1 MPRTIR
7 ATSRQRQA
15 DTPRPHHAV
24 LWWVLLA
31 GATSVAQTPPTA
43 LKPYIKEGGA
53 VLVLNHVRVID
64 GTGAAPRED
73 QRIDIEAGRITRVQN
88 ARLHAAYPA
97 NAKVLDLTGRTV
109 IPGLIGMHEH
119 LFYTAPSRG
128 ADGLRYWGEMID
140 SAPRLYLAG
149 GVTTARTAGSMEPY
163 TDLAIKKRVD
173 SGEVPGPKFDITGP
187 YIGDFLGMA
196 PQMHPLSG
204 PEDAARMV
212 DYWAEQGATSFKA
225 YMAIKPDE
233 LKAAIEHAHARGLKI
248 TGHLCA
254 VGFREA
260 AALGIDNLEHGIVV
274 DTEFYPGKQP
284 GVCPAQEAARDLA
297 ERVEIDSAPV
307 QEMIRDLVAH
317 HVAVTSTL
325 AVFEISVPN
334 RPPLARQARAET
346 ALSPQAW
353 ATYLRTRS
361 EIAERNAPRA
371 AALLRK
377 EMQFERAFVQ
387 AGGLLMSGCDPTS
400 FGGVVPGYADQRNL
414 ELLVEAGFSATEAI
428 HFATQNGA
436 RFLGQDA
443 RLGSVSAG
451 KAADLVVIEGNPAA
465 RIEDVENVE
474 TVFKDGVGYDPQKLA
489 ASVRGLVGVR

>member
-1 MPRTIR
+1 MRRTIH
-7 ATSRQRQA
+7 ATLPLPRA
-15 DTPRPHHAV
+15 DTVRRRRGV
-24 LWWVLLA
+24 LWCALLA
-31 GATSVAQTPPTA
+31 AGSTLAQTPAA
-43 LKPYIKEGGA
+43 LRPYVKEDA
-53 VLVLNHVRVID
+53 AILVLNHVRLID

-73 QRIDIEAGRITRVQN
+73 QRIDIESGRITRVQS
-88 ARLHAAYPA
+88 ARLRTAYPA
-97 NAKVLDLTGRTV
+97 NARVLDLTGRTV
-109 IPGLIGMHEH
+109 IPGLVGMHEH
-119 LFYTAPSRG
+119 LFYTTPSRPG
-128 ADGLRYWGEMID
+128 DGLRYWGEMID

-173 SGEVPGPKFDITGP
+173 AGEIPGPKFDITGP
-187 YIGDFLGMA
+187 YIGDFMGMA
-196 PQMHPLSG
+196 PQMHALSG

-212 DYWAEQGATSFKA
+212 DYWADQGVTSFKA

-233 LKAAIEHAHARGLKI
+233 LKAAIEHAHARGLKL

-307 QEMIRDLVAH
+307 QEMIHDLVAH

-325 AVFEISVPN
+325 AVFEVSVPN
-334 RPPLARQARAET
+334 RPPLERQTRAEA

-353 ATYLRTRS
+353 ATYLRTRG
-361 EIAERNAPRA
+361 EIAERAAPRA

-400 FGGVVPGYADQRNL
+400 FGGVLPGYADQRNL
-414 ELLVEAGFSATEAI
+414 ELLVEAGFSAAEAI
-428 HFATQNGA
+428 HIATENGA
-436 RFLGQDA
+436 RFLGRDA
-443 RLGSVSAG
+443 LLGTVSPG
-451 KAADLVVIEGNPAA
+451 KSADLVLIAGNPAV

-489 ASVRGLVGVR
+489 ASVRGLVGLR